1 MTDTPTPSLARR
13 AALVV
18 LALAFVG
25 VGVAHFV
32 APEPF
37 EAIVPPFL
45 PAPRLLVWLSGAAEI
60 GLGLATLPPKT
71 RPWAGWGL
79 LLLLVAVFPANVYMA
94 LDDTVAFP
102 GQPPPPRWAAW
113 GRLPIQ
119 LVLAAWALW
128 ATDAWSLVRAR
139 RSRAATG

>member
-1 MTDTPTPSLARR
+1 MTDTPTLPLARR
-13 AALVV
+13 TALVL

-32 APEPF
+32 VPEPF

-45 PAPRLLVWLSGAAEI
+45 PAPRLLVWISGAAEI
-60 GLGLATLPPKT
+60 ALGLATLPPKT

-79 LLLLVAVFPANVYMA
+79 VLLLVAVFPANVYMA
-94 LDDTVAFP
+94 LDEAVAFP

-113 GRLPIQ
+113 GRLPFQ
-119 LVLAAWALW
+119 LVFAAWALW

-139 RSRAATG
+139 RARI

>member
-1 MTDTPTPSLARR
+1 MTDASEPSLARR

-25 VGVAHFV
+25 VGVAHF
-32 APEPF
+32 AFPEPF

-45 PAPRLLVWLSGAAEI
+45 PAPRVLVWISGAAEL
-60 GLGLATLPPKT
+60 GLGLATLPPRT

-94 LDDTVAFP
+94 LDDSVAFP

-113 GRLPIQ
+113 GRLPLQ
-119 LVLAAWALW
+119 VVLAAWALW
-128 ATDAWSLVRAR
+128 ATDAPSLLRAR
-139 RSRAATG
+139 RAARRP